1 MIRRPCVRGSPPQ
14 AEILGI
20 TQRIFVIFSVKIA
33 SVIPA
38 GDGFYEERDQYQLRK
53 AQNFLGAFGAGGFS
67 ASRLP
72 APQCLTSSTTEK
84 TPPDLSDWQITRGGF
99 LCEGGFLLP
108 NSPDYSS
115 FQSEKILD
123 PKNEKFSREP
133 HEILKT
139 RKMILTG
146 RNEI

>member
-14 AEILGI
+14 ADILGI

-67 ASRLP
+67 ASRLS
-72 APQCLTSSTTEK
+72 ATQCLTSSTTEK
-84 TPPDLSDWQITRGGF
+84 PPPDLSDWQITRGVFCVRGVFCF
-99 LCEGGFLLP
+99 LTPLMYFFMGNQFLIVPQVFGHSIYRFHGP
-108 NSPDYSS
+108 ND
-115 FQSEKILD
+115 ERLEHKW
-123 PKNEKFSREP
+123 
-133 HEILKT
+133 
-139 RKMILTG
+139 RK
-146 RNEI
+146 